1 MSRIKKMKATQML
14 PPFLDLLVTKVEGLN
29 DCAVT
34 LDINLLQVHKQL
46 TTLTYKT
53 QQRTLR
59 TVVVTVALHVLGK
72 VVDTVG
78 KKCYLALRRTSI
90 YFRSTV
96 LTEKLLLFL
105 CVQIT
110 HCFVKI

>member
-1 MSRIKKMKATQML
+1 MKVAHNRATFICCTSVL
-14 PPFLDLLVTKVEGLN
+14 LTEVKSLD

-78 KKCYLALRRTSI
+78 
-90 YFRSTV
+90 
-96 LTEKLLLFL
+96 E
-105 CVQIT
+105 
-110 HCFVKI
+110 